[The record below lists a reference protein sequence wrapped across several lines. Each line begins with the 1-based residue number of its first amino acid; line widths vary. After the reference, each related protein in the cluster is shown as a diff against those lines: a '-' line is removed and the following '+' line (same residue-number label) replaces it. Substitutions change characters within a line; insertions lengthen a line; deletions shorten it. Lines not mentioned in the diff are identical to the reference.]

1 MYRVDVLGKAVEPW
15 LLLGS
20 DWVVGAEVGGC
31 VAWLVGPAGMDV
43 VCASVVCALVALCTV
58 VDTVALV
65 TTILFEVLCDS
76 EAVGIVVSDCA
87 YAMSC
92 RKAPNTMIVHVMV
105 IFRFSAFSLFSNSLA
120 WETWIRRSVPLFVL
134 SLYQDFFFSFT
145 AGMFLSESQEES
157 FCLLCSFSAALPHP
171 EGPGIWGAK
180 FWCVS
185 LAARIVKC

>member
-58 VDTVALV
+58 VDTVASV
-65 TTILFEVLCDS
+65 TTLLFEVLCDS

-134 SLYQDFFFSFT
+134 SLYQDFFF
-145 AGMFLSESQEES
+145 LSQLVC
-157 FCLLCSFSAALPHP
+157 FYLKAKRRAFVCSAASPRLYPTLRVRGFGGQSFGVLPWLR
-171 EGPGIWGAK
+171 G
-180 FWCVS
+180 
-185 LAARIVKC
+185 L

>member
-1 MYRVDVLGKAVEPW
+1 MYRVDVLVKAVEPW

-92 RKAPNTMIVHVMV
+92 RKAPVENRKQPDKKVCNLNI
-105 IFRFSAFSLFSNSLA
+105 
-120 WETWIRRSVPLFVL
+120 
-134 SLYQDFFFSFT
+134 
-145 AGMFLSESQEES
+145 
-157 FCLLCSFSAALPHP
+157 SFS
-171 EGPGIWGAK
+171 GCK
-180 FWCVS
+180 F
-185 LAARIVKC
+185 